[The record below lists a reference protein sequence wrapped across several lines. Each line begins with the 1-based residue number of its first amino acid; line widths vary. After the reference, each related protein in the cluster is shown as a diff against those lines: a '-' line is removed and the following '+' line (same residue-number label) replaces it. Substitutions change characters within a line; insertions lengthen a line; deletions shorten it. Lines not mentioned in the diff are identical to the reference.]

1 MFASRVRNKNQT
13 NQNNNNQINECKNEK
28 EKEEKMVKERS
39 HEKAI
44 PKATKNN
51 AQYVLWFDVW
61 CFFTYF
67 HLISLSYLLKCFLNA
82 ALTKYSAMGLAQLF
96 PNDKQNPMIR
106 RTCQKALY
114 SAWELSLCRIQI
126 V

>member
-51 AQYVLWFDVW
+51 AQYVLWFDV
-61 CFFTYF
+61 
-67 HLISLSYLLKCFLNA
+67 
-82 ALTKYSAMGLAQLF
+82 
-96 PNDKQNPMIR
+96 
-106 RTCQKALY
+106 
-114 SAWELSLCRIQI
+114 
-126 V
+126 